1 MTHKHLLSSA
11 IALAMTTGS
20 LSFADTTSSKN
31 AQASLEEVLVTGKY
45 TVNEQIDT
53 ATGLGLTLF
62 ETPQSVSVMTAQRL
76 ADQNLRS
83 LTDVI
88 NNATGVSA
96 KAQDSSRY
104 KFSARGFAI
113 DNYQIDGIPIAWE
126 PGANAG
132 ETSTD
137 TSIYERVEIVR
148 GATGL
153 LTGAGNPSASINM
166 VRKHAD
172 SREFTGNAMVSTG
185 RWDTYKVSTDVSTPL
200 NNSGSVRGRFVAT
213 YEEGDSFRD
222 FAGDETSVF
231 YGVIDADLTDNTLL
245 RVGASYQENEP
256 TASTWGGLPVWYSD
270 GSRTDW
276 DRSKTTAAK
285 WTTWSSTVEN
295 YYLDLVHTFNDNWT
309 AKLSVNYNVN
319 ASDQTLLYLKGTV
332 DKASGQL
339 IPPPVTPP
347 NTPSNVSPRNA
358 DTERKQMNISLQ
370 VNGNYNLFN
379 REHDLTFG
387 FLDSQQNEEGYAHAM
402 TGVQQVGNFYAWD
415 GSYPQPIWGAK
426 AQNTDLDTDQ
436 RGFYAAT
443 RLSITDAFK
452 VILGG
457 RVSDWSREGLYYSQV
472 DYGDTGVFIPYAGAL
487 YDITDE
493 HSMYASFTEIFQ
505 PQSEQ
510 DRNGNLFDPI
520 TGKSYELGLKSR
532 FFDEALQTT
541 VAIFEIQ
548 QDNLAQRDGTE
559 EVVGIPDSQAYY
571 AAEGTESK
579 GFELEVVGQV
589 AAGWDVSFS
598 YTQFEAEDANGTDVN
613 TDQPRQMM
621 KLYTTYNFG
630 GSLSNLTIA
639 GGVNWEGR
647 NYTDTINPVTAQA
660 ERLKQNEYSLVSL
673 MARYDFTPQLSAQ
686 LNVDNLLDE
695 TYYSQ
700 IGFYNQLEY
709 GEPRNA
715 TVSMNYQF

>member
-1 MTHKHLLSSA
+1 MTRKHLLSSA
-11 IALAMTTGS
+11 IALALASGS
-20 LSFADTTSSKN
+20 FSYADDSRPKSSPK
-31 AQASLEEVLVTGKY
+31 SIEEVLVTGKY

-76 ADQNLRS
+76 IDQNLRS
-83 LTDVI
+83 LTDVVT
-88 NNATGVSA
+88 NATGVSA
-96 KAQDSSRY
+96 KAQDSTRY

-172 SREFTGNAMVSTG
+172 SKQFTGSAMVSAS
-185 RWDTYKVSTDVSTPL
+185 RWNTYKFNTDISTPL
-200 NNSGSVRGRFVAT
+200 NSSGSVRGRFVAT

-222 FAGDETSVF
+222 FAEEESSVF
-231 YGVIDADLTDNTLL
+231 YGVIDADLTENTLL
-245 RVGASYQENEP
+245 RVGASYQENKP

-276 DRSKTTAAK
+276 DRSKTIAAD

-295 YYLDLVHTFNDNWT
+295 YYMDLVHTFNDDWT

-319 ASDQTLLYLKGTV
+319 ASDQKLLYLKGTV

-339 IPPPVTPP
+339 IPPPVAPP
-347 NTPSNVSPRNA
+347 YTPSNVSPRNA

-402 TGVQQVGNFYAWD
+402 TGIQQVGNFYAWD

-426 AQNTDLDTDQ
+426 SQNTDLDTDQ

-457 RVSDWSREGLYYSQV
+457 RVSDWSRKGLYYSKV

-487 YDITDE
+487 YDFNE
-493 HSMYASFTEIFQ
+493 QHSLYASFTEIFQ
-505 PQSEQ
+505 PQPEQ
-510 DRNGNLFDPI
+510 DRTGSLLDPI

-548 QDNLAQRDGTE
+548 QDNLAQRDGNET
-559 EVVGIPDSQAYY
+559 VLDNPLSQAYY

-579 GFELEVVGQV
+579 GFELEVVGQI
-589 AAGWDVSFS
+589 ATGWDVSFS
-598 YTQFEAEDANGTDVN
+598 YTQFEAEDADGKDVN

-621 KLYTTYNFG
+621 KLYTTYSFG

-647 NYTDTINPVTAQA
+647 NYTDTVNPVTKQA
-660 ERLKQNEYSLVSL
+660 ERLKQDEYSLVSL
-673 MARYDFTPQLSAQ
+673 MARYQITPQLSAQ

-715 TVSMNYQF
+715 TLSMNYQF

>member
-1 MTHKHLLSSA
+1 MTRKHLLSSA
-11 IALAMTTGS
+11 IALALASGS
-20 LSFADTTSSKN
+20 FSYADDSRPKSSPK
-31 AQASLEEVLVTGKY
+31 SIEEVLVTGKY

-76 ADQNLRS
+76 IDQNLRS
-83 LTDVI
+83 LTDVVT
-88 NNATGVSA
+88 NATGVSA
-96 KAQDSSRY
+96 KAQDSTRY
-104 KFSARGFAI
+104 TFSARGFAI
-113 DNYQIDGIPIAWE
+113 DNYQIDGIPISWE

-172 SREFTGNAMVSTG
+172 SKEFTGSTMVSAG
-185 RWDTYKVSTDVSTPL
+185 RWDTYKLNTDISTPL
-200 NNSGSVRGRFVAT
+200 NDSGSVRGRFVAT

-222 FAGDETSVF
+222 FASEETSVF
-231 YGVIDADLTDNTLL
+231 YGVVDADLTENTLL
-245 RVGASYQENEP
+245 RVGASYQQNKP
-256 TASTWGGLPVWYSD
+256 DASTWGGLPVWYSD

-276 DRSKTTAAK
+276 ERSKTTAAK
-285 WTTWSSTVEN
+285 WSTWSSDVEN
-295 YYLDLVHTFNDNWT
+295 YYLDLIHSFNNGWT

-319 ASDQTLLYLKGTV
+319 ESEQKLLYISGTV
-332 DKASGQL
+332 DKATGLGLSA
-339 IPPPVTPP
+339 
-347 NTPSNVSPRNA
+347 SPRNA
-358 DTERKQMNISLQ
+358 GTERKQTNISLQ
-370 VNGNYNLFN
+370 VNGTYQLFG

-387 FLDSQQNEEGYAHAM
+387 AIDSSQDEDNYSLAVDYSNLQAP
-402 TGVQQVGNFYAWD
+402 GNFYQWD
-415 GSYPQPIWGAK
+415 GSYPQADWGAK
-426 AQNTDLDTDQ
+426 GQDVDLKTEQ
-436 RGFYAAT
+436 SGIYAAT
-443 RLSITDAFK
+443 RLSVTDSLK
-452 VILGG
+452 LILGG
-457 RVSDWSREGLYYSQV
+457 RVADWSKEGSTYGTPV

-487 YDITDE
+487 YDITDQ
-493 HSMYASFTEIFQ
+493 HSVYASFTEIFQ
-505 PQSEQ
+505 PQPEQ
-510 DRNGNLFDPI
+510 DRTGGFLDPI
-520 TGKSYELGLKSR
+520 TGKSYELGLKSH
-532 FFDEALQTT
+532 FFDESLQTT
-541 VAIFEIQ
+541 LAVFEIQ
-548 QDNLAQRDGTE
+548 QDDLAQVDTGYIVPGTIN
-559 EVVGIPDSQAYY
+559 GQAYY

-579 GFELEVVGQV
+579 GFELEVVGQL
-589 AAGWDVSFS
+589 ATGWDISFS
-598 YTQFEAEDANGTDVN
+598 YTQFEAEDADGKDVN

-621 KLYTTYNFG
+621 KLYTTYSFG

-647 NYTDTINPVTAQA
+647 NYTDTVNPVTKQA
-660 ERLKQNEYSLVSL
+660 ERLKQDEYSLVSL
-673 MARYDFTPQLSAQ
+673 MARYQITPQLSAQ

-715 TVSMNYQF
+715 TLSMNYQF

>member
-1 MTHKHLLSSA
+1 MTRKHLLSSA
-11 IALAMTTGS
+11 IVLAI
-20 LSFADTTSSKN
+20 TTSGLSYAETTESKN
-31 AQASLEEVLVTGKY
+31 TQASMEEVLVTGKY
-45 TVNEQIDT
+45 TINEQIDT

-76 ADQNLRS
+76 QDQNLRS
-83 LTDVI
+83 LTDVV

-96 KAQDSSRY
+96 KAQDSTRY

-113 DNYQIDGIPIAWE
+113 DNYQIDGIPISWE

-172 SREFTGNAMVSTG
+172 SREFTGSTMVSAG
-185 RWDTYKVSTDVSTPL
+185 RWNTYKFNTDISTPL
-200 NNSGSVRGRFVAT
+200 NDSGSVRGRFVAT

-222 FAGDETSVF
+222 LAGEESSVF
-231 YGVIDADLTDNTLL
+231 YGVIDADLTDCTLL
-245 RVGASYQENEP
+245 RVGASYQQNKP

-276 DRSKTTAAK
+276 DRSKTTATK
-285 WTTWSSTVEN
+285 WSTWSSDVEN
-295 YYLDLVHTFNDNWT
+295 YYVDLVHTFSNDWT

-319 ASDQTLLYLKGTV
+319 QSDQLLLYISGTV
-332 DKASGQL
+332 DKTTGLGLNA
-339 IPPPVTPP
+339 
-347 NTPSNVSPRNA
+347 SPRNA
-358 DTERKQMNISLQ
+358 GTKRKQTNISLQ
-370 VNGNYNLFN
+370 VNGTYQLFD

-387 FLDSQQNEEGYAHAM
+387 VIDSDQDEENYSLAVDYTAL
-402 TGVQQVGNFYAWD
+402 QAPGNFFLWD
-415 GSYPQPIWGAK
+415 GSYPQPAWGAK
-426 AQNTDLDTDQ
+426 GQDVDLKTEQ
-436 RGFYAAT
+436 SGIYAAT
-443 RLSITDAFK
+443 RLSVTDSLKLIF
-452 VILGG
+452 GG
-457 RVSDWSREGLYYSQV
+457 RVADWSKKGSTYGTPV

-487 YDITDE
+487 YDITE
-493 HSMYASFTEIFQ
+493 QHSVYASFTEIFQ
-505 PQSEQ
+505 PQPEQ
-510 DRNGNLFDPI
+510 DRTGNFLDPI

-532 FFDEALQTT
+532 FFDESLQTT
-541 VAIFEIQ
+541 LAVFKIQ
-548 QDNLAQRDGTE
+548 QDDLAQVDTGFIVPGTIN
-559 EVVGIPDSQAYY
+559 GQAYY
-571 AAEGTESK
+571 AAEGTESE
-579 GFELEVVGQV
+579 GFELEVVGQL
-589 AAGWDVSFS
+589 AAGWDLSFS
-598 YTQFEAEDANGTDVN
+598 YTQFEAEDANGAEVN

-647 NYTDTINPVTAQA
+647 NYTDTVNPITGQP
-660 ERLKQNEYSLVSL
+660 ERLKQDEYSLVSL

-715 TVSMNYQF
+715 TLSMNYQF